1 MNFAKAFTYIFD
13 DKRWLEKLVIP
24 LLVTLIP
31 IIGWMVAAG
40 YLMRVTRNVAE
51 HQPEPLPELEF
62 GADLGRG
69 FKVFVA
75 NLAYGLPILLIT
87 TLLFLPLAL
96 SGNNNEVRIFAILSA
111 LLGGFLILLYALFM
125 TVMMPPVNANLAVK
139 ERIGAAFDFKE
150 IFRMLRNNFKAWLI
164 VIGGSLLC
172 SAIHCPLGRHCAGC
186 GRNCYRFLLPT
197 DHRPSDWAGLRPLTD
212 PRRAERSTL
221 LN

>member
-13 DKRWLEKLVIP
+13 DQRWLEKLVIP

-75 NLAYGLPILLIT
+75 NLAYALPILLIT

-96 SGNNNEVRIFAILSA
+96 SGNNKEVGVLAIMSA
-111 LLGGFLILLYALFM
+111 LLGGFLILLYALLM
-125 TVMMPPVNANLAVK
+125 TVIMPAVNANLAVK
-139 ERIGAAFDFKE
+139 ERIGAAFDLKE
-150 IFRMLRNNFKAWLI
+150 IFRMLKNNFKAWLI
-164 VIGGSLLC
+164 VIGGTLLC
-172 SAIHCPLGRHCAGC
+172 SAIIAPLGGIVLGVGAIVTGFYSQLIIAH
-186 GRNCYRFLLPT
+186 
-197 DHRPSDWAGLRPLTD
+197 LTGQAYAQSQT
-212 PRRAERSTL
+212 PAI
-221 LN
+221 

>member
-13 DKRWLEKLVIP
+13 DQRWLEKLVIP

-40 YLMRVTRNVAE
+40 YLLRVTRNVAE

-75 NLAYGLPILLIT
+75 NLAYALPILLIT

-96 SGNNNEVRIFAILSA
+96 SGNNNEVGVLAIMSA
-111 LLGGFLILLYALFM
+111 LLGGFLILLYALLM
-125 TVMMPPVNANLAVK
+125 TVIMPAVNANLAVK
-139 ERIGAAFDFKE
+139 ERIGAAFDLKE
-150 IFRMLRNNFKAWLI
+150 IFRMLKNNFKAWLI
-164 VIGGSLLC
+164 VIGGTLLC
-172 SAIHCPLGRHCAGC
+172 SAIIAPLGGIVLGVGAIVTGFYSQLIIAH
-186 GRNCYRFLLPT
+186 
-197 DHRPSDWAGLRPLTD
+197 LTGQAYAQSQT
-212 PRRAERSTL
+212 PAI
-221 LN
+221 

>member
-172 SAIHCPLGRHCAGC
+172 SAIIAPLGGIVLAVGAIVTGFYSQLIIVH
-186 GRNCYRFLLPT
+186 
-197 DHRPSDWAGLRPLTD
+197 LTGQAYALSQTPGGQNA
-212 PRRAERSTL
+212 PRY
-221 LN
+221 

>member
-40 YLMRVTRNVAE
+40 YLLRVTRNVAE
-51 HQPEPLPELEF
+51 HQVEPLAELEF

-75 NLAYGLPILLIT
+75 NLAYALPILLIT

-96 SGNNNEVRIFAILSA
+96 SGNSNEVSVLAIA
-111 LLGGFLILLYALFM
+111 LAILGGFLILLYALFM
-125 TVMMPPVNANLAVK
+125 TVIMPAVYANLAVT
-139 ERIGAAFDFKE
+139 EQIGAAFDLKK
-150 IFRMLRNNFKAWLI
+150 IFRMLKNNFKVWLI

-172 SAIHCPLGRHCAGC
+172 SAIIAPSGGIVLGVGAIVTGFYAQLIIAH
-186 GRNCYRFLLPT
+186 
-197 DHRPSDWAGLRPLTD
+197 LTGQAYAQSQT
-212 PRRAERSTL
+212 PAI
-221 LN
+221 